1 MVILAR
7 FIGIIF
13 TAAGI
18 IILLRPEALKQL
30 IAFMTEQK
38 RVYIIGCARIVVGA
52 ILLIAAPQCKISWV
66 VAVIGAVAVLLGILI
81 FVLGAEK
88 FKGIIKMWQEKPAI
102 ITRLLSLVP
111 IIIGILLISCA

>member
-7 FIGIIF
+7 LIGIIF
-13 TAAGI
+13 MAAGI

-30 IAFMTEQK
+30 LAFMAEEK
-38 RVYIIGCARIVVGA
+38 RVYIIGCARIVVGT
-52 ILLIAAPQCKISWV
+52 ILLIAAPQCKITWV
-66 VAVIGAVAVLLGILI
+66 VAAIGVVAVVLGILI

-88 FKGIIKMWQEKPAI
+88 IKGIIKMWQGKPTMTA
-102 ITRLLSLVP
+102 RLLSLAP